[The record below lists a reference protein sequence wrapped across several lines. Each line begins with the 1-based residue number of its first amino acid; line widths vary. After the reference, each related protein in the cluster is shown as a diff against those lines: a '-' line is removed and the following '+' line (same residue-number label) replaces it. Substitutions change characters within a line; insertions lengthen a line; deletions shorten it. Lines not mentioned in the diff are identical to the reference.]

1 MHFDLYIRS
10 SGTFCFHFLLHDLRQ
25 LPKLEA
31 QSSTG
36 GCEIS
41 EERHL
46 VDWVAGGVNPG
57 T

>member
-1 MHFDLYIRS
+1 MHIDLYIRS